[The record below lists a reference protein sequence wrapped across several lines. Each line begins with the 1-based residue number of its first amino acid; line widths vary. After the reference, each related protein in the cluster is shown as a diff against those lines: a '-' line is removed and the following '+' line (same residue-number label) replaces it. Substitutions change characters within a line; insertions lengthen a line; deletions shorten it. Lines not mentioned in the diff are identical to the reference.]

1 MNSYDDSR
9 ILENLITDNLSIES
23 QIEALFTVAKN
34 VLDKGAFRART
45 IRFKLDKYLKSTDP
59 CDRIFALNNIL
70 AEGKDLEIVPKEE
83 DLQDA
88 IDRTVDLI
96 SNELAKRYIQNK
108 IEAEVEQSIMEKQEK
123 YIDEVR
129 LSVINKQKGV
139 ENKKTLSK
147 LDNLVDL
154 DSRVTSKN
162 IMSFLRPSKFEEV
175 VGQERAVKDNNSKY
189 KSYSKWS
196 ATLPGHRE
204 YKFQHA
210 IISSVNEEVTNV
222 CSNIYSLKDA
232 VDRSYD
238 SYIRDTRTLA
248 RDLKTLKKYTPDG
261 LDHKITKIISKIESR
276 ITATEKRKRELS
288 SYINEVVLK
297 YLIEN
302 SNDESSVTAT
312 SEDAGFNDTG
322 SQTIDV

>member
-1 MNSYDDSR
+1 MATAWNLKRVHQTLNVNIKEDVNKIYQDLANINS
-9 ILENLITDNLSIES
+9 SIDRLMEIDQKAS
-23 QIEALFTVAKN
+23 AKN
-34 VLDKGAFRART
+34 GE
-45 IRFKLDKYLKSTDP
+45 
-59 CDRIFALNNIL
+59 N
-70 AEGKDLEIVPKEE
+70 
-83 DLQDA
+83 
-88 IDRTVDLI
+88 I
-96 SNELAKRYIQNK
+96 SNFSGHKAY
-108 IEAEVEQSIMEKQEK
+108 K
-123 YIDEVR
+123 YFNV
-129 LSVINKQKGV
+129 LKKNGGYYTNS
-139 ENKKTLSK
+139 ENFYKAVYKLCQTLC
-147 LDNLVDL
+147 N
-154 DSRVTSKN
+154 R
-162 IMSFLRPSKFEEV
+162 
-175 VGQERAVKDNNSKY
+175 GQERAVKDNNSKY

-261 LDHKITKIISKIESR
+261 LDRKITKIISKIESR

-288 SYINEVVLK
+288 EYINEVVLK